1 MLNRVLDE
9 PENNTRDR
17 LRAIFDELR
26 AHQDRIELTVSGMSA
41 GCCAREVRR
50 RMERIPQVQKVDI
63 VLDSG
68 QIVLYGQKIPLEQV
82 QNALSAAGFEVVI

>member
-41 GCCAREVRR
+41 GCCVREVRR